1 MKLRVISIAA
11 LVVGATAAPAQ
22 NVTGGWTPE
31 LRPFVGVFMPTGAL
45 RNDLKSAT
53 TLGAQGALEISSR
66 FHLVGTA
73 AWTHGHEKFGLSTDR
88 VDLWQYD
95 VGVEGNVIHNLSQ
108 SWMLRPFAG
117 LGAGG
122 RTLDFKAEGLG
133 SKTCTAGYGALG
145 TELQR
150 GAVALRLE
158 GRNYLSC
165 YESPITNVKKTRNDA
180 TVAFGLAFHL
190 R

>member
-1 MKLRVISIAA
+1 MKIQVLSLAA
-11 LVVGATAAPAQ
+11 LLAGATAASAQ

-31 LRPFVGVFMPTGAL
+31 LRPFVGVYMPTGAL

-53 TLGAQGALEISSR
+53 TIGAQGALEISSR

-73 AWTHGHEKFGLSTDR
+73 AWTHGHQK
-88 VDLWQYD
+88 YD
-95 VGVEGNVIHNLSQ
+95 AGVEGNLLHNLTPN
-108 SWMLRPFAG
+108 WMLRPFAG
-117 LGAGG
+117 VGAGG
-122 RTLDFKAEGLG
+122 RTMNYKAEGL
-133 SKTCTAGYGALG
+133 STKTCTAGYGALG

-150 GAVALRLE
+150 GTVALRLE
-158 GRNYLSC
+158 GRNYLTC
-165 YESPITNVKKTRNDA
+165 YESPLTSTQKTRSDV

>member
-1 MKLRVISIAA
+1 MKFKVITLAA
-11 LVVGATAAPAQ
+11 LLVGATAASSQ

-45 RNDLKSAT
+45 RDDFKSAT

-73 AWTHGHEKFGLSTDR
+73 SWTHGHQKFGLGTDR

-95 VGVEGNVIHNLSQ
+95 AGIEGNIIHNLTP

-117 LGAGG
+117 IGAGG
-122 RTLDFKAEGLG
+122 RTSDYKAEGLG
-133 SKTCTAGYGALG
+133 TKSCTAGYGALG

-150 GAVALRLE
+150 GTVALRLE
-158 GRNYLSC
+158 GRDYLSC
-165 YESPITNVKKTRNDA
+165 YESPITSSKKTRNDM